1 MTIKDDLLV
10 KIVWGCETL
19 ENSFEIMPYSLSS
32 YDLETLRLHDK
43 LISFLINS
51 HT

>member
-1 MTIKDDLLV
+1 MTVKDDRLV
-10 KIVWGCETL
+10 KIVWGCESL

-43 LISFLINS
+43 FISFIIS
-51 HT
+51 SYT